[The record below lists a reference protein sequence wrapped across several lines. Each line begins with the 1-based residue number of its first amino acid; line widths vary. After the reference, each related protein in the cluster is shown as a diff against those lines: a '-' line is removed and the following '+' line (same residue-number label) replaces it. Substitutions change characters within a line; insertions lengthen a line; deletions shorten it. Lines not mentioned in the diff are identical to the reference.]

1 MRRRA
6 PLLFQLY
13 FGERAPGAAPGVG
26 SAGGGKLSD
35 LLLRQHDEALTRQR
49 LAREQAREA
58 EAEQETDSEEEEEA
72 RQAEE
77 ELDAESEEEEEEEA
91 EGMKRTDSR
100 GGIREACGGA
110 SRSEAAVSR
119 PAGAASAG
127 PSAARSLQAEGADTR
142 RALPPSSSPRAQTL
156 RRHGAGP
163 GSSGGGGS
171 GPPGAGGAEG
181 GDPGNG
187 RTGMGAAEGGY
198 RVEGGDAGSA
208 RAGMGGGGGGAGASA
223 TAAVDKEDFLE
234 LMRARFLAGLDED
247 VDYAAIDADRSLDDD
262 FQALAEQDALDQYF
276 DGD

>member
-13 FGERAPGAAPGVG
+13 FGERGPGAAPAAG

-58 EAEQETDSEEEEEA
+58 EVEQETDSEEEEEEA
-72 RQAEE
+72 RQAKEE
-77 ELDAESEEEEEEEA
+77 QEAESEEEEEEEA
-91 EGMKRTDSR
+91 EGKKRRDSSFM
-100 GGIREACGGA
+100 GSGEACGGA
-110 SRSEAAVSR
+110 SRAEAVSR
-119 PAGAASAG
+119 PAGAAPMA
-127 PSAARSLQAEGADTR
+127 PSAARSLHAEGADTQGD
-142 RALPPSSSPRAQTL
+142 LPPSSSDAPTV
-156 RRHGAGP
+156 RRH
-163 GSSGGGGS
+163 GSSGGGGHAGS
-171 GPPGAGGAEG
+171 GRPDVGGAEG
-181 GDPGNG
+181 GDAGNG

-198 RVEGGDAGSA
+198 RVEEGDAGIA
-208 RAGMGGGGGGAGASA
+208 HAGMGGGGGGGGASA

-234 LMRARFLAGLDED
+234 LMRARFVAGLDED

-262 FQALAEQDALDQYF
+262 FRALAEQDALDEYF